1 MKKIEIEDLPG
12 VGPKVAEKLREVGY
26 NDLMTIAAAS
36 SGELADVA
44 GVGEI
49 TAAKIIEA
57 ARDSLEMGFDT
68 AEKLKEKRKTV
79 GFITTGSKA
88 LDDLLGGG
96 IETQSMTEAY
106 GAFGS
111 GKSQLGFQLLINVQ
125 LPLEKGGLNAKG
137 MMIDCENTFRP
148 VRIEQLAKGAGLD
161 PQKALKNILVARA
174 HNSDHQMLLAEKAAD
189 MIEKND
195 IKLIVVDGL
204 MSNFRADYTGRGTL
218 SERQQKLNRHL
229 HHLLRMAD
237 THNVAIYVTNQVMAR
252 PDMMFG
258 DPTAPIGGHILGHAS
273 TVRFYL
279 RKSKEDK
286 RIVRLIDS
294 PHLPEGEAVFKVTP
308 DGIRD

>member
-36 SGELADVA
+36 AGELADVA

-88 LDDLLGGG
+88 LDALLGGG
-96 IETQSMTEAY
+96 IETQAMTEAY

-125 LPLEKGGLNAKG
+125 LPIEKGGLNAKG
-137 MMIDCENTFRP
+137 M
-148 VRIEQLAKGAGLD
+148 
-161 PQKALKNILVARA
+161 
-174 HNSDHQMLLAEKAAD
+174 
-189 MIEKND
+189 
-195 IKLIVVDGL
+195 
-204 MSNFRADYTGRGTL
+204 
-218 SERQQKLNRHL
+218 
-229 HHLLRMAD
+229 
-237 THNVAIYVTNQVMAR
+237 
-252 PDMMFG
+252 
-258 DPTAPIGGHILGHAS
+258 
-273 TVRFYL
+273 
-279 RKSKEDK
+279 
-286 RIVRLIDS
+286 
-294 PHLPEGEAVFKVTP
+294 
-308 DGIRD
+308 

>member
-12 VGPKVAEKLREVGY
+12 VGPKVAEKLREVGFD
-26 NDLMTIAAAS
+26 DLMSIAASS
-36 SGELADVA
+36 SGELANAA

-79 GFITTGSKA
+79 GVITTGSKA

-96 IETQSMTEAY
+96 VETQAMTEAY

-111 GKSQLGFQLLINVQ
+111 GKSQLGFQLLVNVQ
-125 LPLEKGGLNAKG
+125 LPTEKGGLNGKA

-148 VRIEQLAKGAGLD
+148 VRIEQMAKGLGLD
-161 PQKALKNILVARA
+161 QQKALKNILVARA

-189 MIEKND
+189 LIEKNGVR
-195 IKLIVVDGL
+195 LIVVDGL

-229 HHLLRMAD
+229 HQLLRL
-237 THNVAIYVTNQVMAR
+237 TEIHNIAVYVTNQVMAR
-252 PDMMFG
+252 PDMLFG

-286 RIVRLIDS
+286 RIARLIDS
-294 PHLPEGEAVFKVTP
+294 PHLPEGEAVFKVTS
-308 DGIRD
+308 DGVKD

>member
-1 MKKIEIEDLPG
+1 MKKVEIEDLPG

-36 SGELADVA
+36 AGELADVA

-111 GKSQLGFQLLINVQ
+111 GKSQLGFQLLVNVQ
-125 LPLEKGGLNAKG
+125 LPPEKGGLNGKG
-137 MMIDCENTFRP
+137 MIIDCENTFRP
-148 VRIEQLAKGAGLD
+148 VRLEQLAKGAGLD
-161 PQKALKNILVARA
+161 PAKALKNILVARA

-229 HHLLRMAD
+229 HQLLRL
-237 THNVAIYVTNQVMAR
+237 TETQNIAIYVTNQVMAR

-258 DPTAPIGGHILGHAS
+258 DPTAPVGGHILGHAS

-308 DGIRD
+308 DGVRD